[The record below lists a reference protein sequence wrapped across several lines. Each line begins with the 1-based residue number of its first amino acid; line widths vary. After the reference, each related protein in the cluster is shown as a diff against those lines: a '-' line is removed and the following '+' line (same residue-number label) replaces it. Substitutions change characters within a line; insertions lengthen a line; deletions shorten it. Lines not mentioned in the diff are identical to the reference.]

1 MDHAGHRERLRQRYK
16 KEGLNGFSTHEVL
29 ELMLTYAIPRVN
41 TNGPAH
47 LLMDRFGSFP
57 AVLEASP
64 EELQQVP
71 GIGPQAAVFLSM
83 MMPVLRRYEQEKTSA
98 RARLD
103 VYDVLADYCRS
114 LFRGVNDEYCYLLC
128 LDAKMTLIACVCL
141 AKGTPAE
148 VNIHPRMVVQELMR
162 HSATGAVLCHNH
174 PAGSPEPSQADVDVT
189 AEISKVLSSL
199 GIRLYD
205 HVIISG
211 NLDYSFRCH
220 RLL

>member
-16 KEGLNGFSTHEVL
+16 KEGLNGFSSHEVL
-29 ELMLTYAIPRVN
+29 ELLLTYAIPRVN

-47 LLMDRFGSFP
+47 LLIERFGSFR

-83 MMPVLRRYEQEKTSA
+83 LMPVLRRYEQEKTAA

-103 VYDVLADYCRS
+103 VYDALADYCRS
-114 LFRGVNDEYCYLLC
+114 LFRGVNDEHCYLLC
-128 LDAKMTLIACVCL
+128 LDAKMTLTACVCL
-141 AKGTPAE
+141 SRGTPAE
-148 VNIHPRMVVQELMR
+148 VNIHPRMVVSEIVR
-162 HSATGAVLCHNH
+162 HNATGVVLCHNH

-189 AEISKVLSSL
+189 AEISKVLSS
-199 GIRLYD
+199 ICVRLYD

-220 RLL
+220 HLL